1 MSSSKKIYLQREFA
15 AGVYLSE
22 AQNPIPAPHTHC
34 IRVYSIQGGRL
45 NQGEGKTG
53 NISQRWVENTN
64 TTDSPVFKL
73 SKMAKT
79 IVPYPI
85 LH

>member
-1 MSSSKKIYLQREFA
+1 MNQRE
-15 AGVYLSE
+15 
-22 AQNPIPAPHTHC
+22 
-34 IRVYSIQGGRL
+34 
-45 NQGEGKTG
+45 GKRG
-53 NISQRWVENTN
+53 NISLRWVENIN
-64 TTDSPVFKL
+64 MTDSPVFKL